1 MFTKILIFVVILVG
15 IIFGMM
21 DFYDR
26 NGKGEEYD
34 FVKFFKNLFK

>member
-15 IIFGMM
+15 IIFVMM

-26 NGKGEEYD
+26 NGNGEEYD